1 MTHATLQQPPNEP
14 PSEFVPVEGGRD
26 TTSAEAL
33 LVIAYIAMWLLFFGF
48 AILTHR
54 RQRGLNQ
61 KLDQLEAALKRAD
74 TANAADSS

>member
-1 MTHATLQQPPNEP
+1 
-14 PSEFVPVEGGRD
+14 
-26 TTSAEAL
+26 
-33 LVIAYIAMWLLFFGF
+33 MWLLFFGF